1 MDLRHLLIFR
11 TVVERGSFSAA
22 ADALEISQPAV
33 SFQIRSLEERLGQRL
48 LDRRGRKVTLT
59 EPGALLDEYAR
70 RLLELED
77 EMVRALD
84 QVDTRVA
91 GRLVVG
97 SSTGPGELVLPGLCG
112 AFRAAHPDVAVRL
125 EVHDTQAVCERVLA
139 GALEL
144 GVVGAERAQRGLEFE
159 VFMRDELV
167 LIAPPGHPIADRGC
181 IDIDELAATPLIMQ
195 QPGSGVRSVLTE
207 AFRAIGVREHPVEM
221 ELGLQQS
228 VKTAVLDGLGVTV
241 ISRLAVAREV
251 EEGAVAAVPIAGDG
265 LSRDFHWVM
274 PANRTPRRATTA
286 FLEFVRGRL
295 DPVRGPAAD
304 E

>member
-11 TVVERGSFSAA
+11 TVVEKGSFSAA

-59 EPGALLDEYAR
+59 EPGAVLDEYAR

-77 EMVRALD
+77 EMLRELD
-84 QVDTRVA
+84 QVDTKVA
-91 GRLVVG
+91 GRLVLG

-125 EVHDTQAVCERVLA
+125 EVHSTQSVCDRVLA

-144 GVVGAERAQRGLEFE
+144 GVVGAARPQRGLEFD

-167 LIAPPGHPIADRGC
+167 VVAPPGHPLAGRGEVGLT
-181 IDIDELAATPLIMQ
+181 ELAEAPLIMQ
-195 QPGSGVRSVLTE
+195 QPGSGVRSVLAD
-207 AFRAIGVREHPVEM
+207 AFRDEGIREPAVQL

-241 ISRLAVAREV
+241 ISRLAVEREV
-251 EEGAVAAVPIAGDG
+251 ADGALVIVPIAGEG
-265 LSRDFHWVM
+265 LSRDFHWVR
-274 PANRTPRRATTA
+274 PTARTPRRATTA
-286 FLEFVRGRL
+286 FLEFARAHL
-295 DPVRGPAAD
+295 PAAPAAGA
-304 E
+304 